1 MNDFQFICPY
11 SPLSGEVN
19 FKFPDNE
26 CSSDSVVLDSLS
38 FSDEELSV
46 YLLNEILLP
55 FDFYS
60 GSTSE
65 VTWND
70 LLTLDIS
77 VGESNEISISDTFEF
92 DFYSGEE
99 SFALISD
106 TFEFDFFDGNSTVFL
121 VSLFRPDDFQFICPY
136 IPLSGEIN
144 FKFPDNECSSFYE
157 SVTGSSSEIDLSI
170 FSVLNFEIIEGTIY
184 QIDFILSGIDNI
196 ELSPLIDSGEFLE
209 LDLNT
214 EKTEVFNFE
223 FRNGCEST
231 VNLYN
236 VSKGGRG
243 LEIIDVIDIT
253 DSRRKI
259 KFTLTIN
266 DKEIK
271 TEFHIDSI
279 NLSRANVSV
288 KNVKFKKQS
297 ISVICEMIKRSIQP
311 ISVKI
316 YGYK

>member
-11 SPLSGEVN
+11 IPLSGEIN

-26 CSSDSVVLDSLS
+26 CSLDSVVLNPLS

-46 YLLNEILLP
+46 YLLNEILLH

-77 VGESNEISISDTFEF
+77 VGESNTVTWNELISL

-99 SFALISD
+99 SFGLISD
-106 TFEFDFFDGNSTVFL
+106 TFDFDFFEGNSTRFL
-121 VSLFRPDDFQFICPY
+121 ASLFRPVDFQFPCEYLVPH
-136 IPLSGEIN
+136 SEVN
-144 FKFPDNECSSFYE
+144 FKFPDEECSSFYE
-157 SVTGSSSEIDLSI
+157 SVTGSSSEIDLLI
-170 FSVLNFEIIEGTIY
+170 FSILNFEIIEGTIC
-184 QIDFILSGIDNI
+184 QIDFILSEIDNI
-196 ELSPLIDSGEFLE
+196 ELSPLIESGEFLE

-223 FRNGCEST
+223 IRNGCEFT

-236 VSKGGRG
+236 VSRGGSG

-259 KFTLTIN
+259 SFSLTIN

-271 TEFHIDSI
+271 TEFRIDSI
-279 NLSRANVSV
+279 NFSRANVSV
-288 KNVKFKKQS
+288 KNVRIKKQS